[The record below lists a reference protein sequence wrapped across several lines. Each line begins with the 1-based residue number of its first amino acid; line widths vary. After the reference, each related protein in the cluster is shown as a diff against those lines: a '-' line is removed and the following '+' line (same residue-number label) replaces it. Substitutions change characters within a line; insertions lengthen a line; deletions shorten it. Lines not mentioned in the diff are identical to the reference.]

1 MIGRITDFLA
11 SRKPRREKDTCRALF
26 ASTLIISVSTTKMT
40 NRKNRLIIIRVD
52 NEQHARIFNN
62 AKAKGFS
69 TVSSY
74 LRTLALEYN
83 LASDFK
89 IQENNKLL
97 KEIITLIKGNETLR
111 NSSDHST

>member
-1 MIGRITDFLA
+1 MA
-11 SRKPRREKDTCRALF
+11 S
-26 ASTLIISVSTTKMT
+26 
-40 NRKNRLIIIRVD
+40 RKNRLIIIRVD

-69 TVSSY
+69 TVSGY

-97 KEIITLIKGNETLR
+97 KEIIAHLKGSEVQK
-111 NSSDHST
+111 SSLDHST